1 METRKRGGEF
11 VWRNYMYN
19 AFERKR
25 EMRKRERR
33 WRFTKRRGVTRFT
46 QEWWVLDEWLTRTSQ
61 ETWRHLHL
69 MPTIVEVHFLYLHQ
83 RRSFVFWGISPTDP
97 EGRTRGRTRGRR
109 RNTWKERPCRR
120 KGHVC
125 KTPLSLTDNK
135 IRSPEVLGKRI
146 LLENLSFL
154 TCSVR
159 ARKKST
165 WSWKMS

>member
-1 METRKRGGEF
+1 MRTIQRGGEF

-19 AFERKR
+19 AFERKER
-25 EMRKRERR
+25 DEKERERR

-97 EGRTRGRTRGRR
+97 EGRTRGRKGHVGETRG
-109 RNTWKERPCRR
+109 R
-120 KGHVC
+120 KGHVGEKAMSVKRPC
-125 KTPLSLTDNK
+125 ILQTTRYVLPKYREKDTFGDLIICDASRSSL
-135 IRSPEVLGKRI
+135 
-146 LLENLSFL
+146 
-154 TCSVR
+154 
-159 ARKKST
+159 
-165 WSWKMS
+165 